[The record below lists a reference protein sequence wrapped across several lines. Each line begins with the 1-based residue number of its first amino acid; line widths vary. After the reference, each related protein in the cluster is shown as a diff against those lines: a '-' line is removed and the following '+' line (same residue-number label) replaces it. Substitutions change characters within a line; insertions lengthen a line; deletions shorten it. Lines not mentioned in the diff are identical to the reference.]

1 MSLYEQFHSDIN
13 KKFMFDI
20 LKNELLKNQYETAK
34 FADCGISSNIIVIL
48 TISLRKFSRFAS
60 VSVH

>member
-20 LKNELLKNQYETAK
+20 LKNELLKNQIEL
-34 FADCGISSNIIVIL
+34 SNDESNYNQFL
-48 TISLRKFSRFAS
+48 TYFRGKNVVF
-60 VSVH
+60 HP